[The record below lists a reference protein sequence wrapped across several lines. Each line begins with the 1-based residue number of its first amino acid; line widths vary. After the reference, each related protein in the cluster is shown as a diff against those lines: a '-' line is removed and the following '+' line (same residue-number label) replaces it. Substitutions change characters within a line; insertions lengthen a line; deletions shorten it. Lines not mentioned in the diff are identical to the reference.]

1 MISHKKLPKK
11 RKIKKIKI
19 INNIIKT
26 KLKNLIKIFLKINF
40 KHKSVFR
47 KKKNRVLVASYFSI
61 VQFYYIIYLNNYMQ
75 FIFSLLQNH
84 LIK

>member
-26 KLKNLIKIFLKINF
+26 KLKKFNKNF
-40 KHKSVFR
+40 S
-47 KKKNRVLVASYFSI
+47 
-61 VQFYYIIYLNNYMQ
+61 
-75 FIFSLLQNH
+75 
-84 LIK
+84 